1 MNNRLIP
8 RLLLAA
14 ALFLASDGLRAQ
26 QEKADTLIQLVNNPV
41 ADVLATYEQLTGKQ
55 ILREGSLPDVTISIN
70 VTEPIT
76 RQAAVEL
83 LESALLL
90 NGFVMVPGPADSVKV
105 VSIAGGKNPRSQGVK
120 VFSSGDELPEGEQL
134 ISYIMKLNFMTAQ
147 DAAPIFSQHF
157 APTPPFGSVVPV
169 NSANA
174 LLITESARVV
184 RQMIRMQELIDIPPS
199 EMAAHFVPM
208 LRANADR
215 VVETI
220 NALMGGQGGRS
231 SGTSGQG
238 TTATGGSPAG
248 PMASFAR
255 GYPVEFA
262 ADKRTNRVLVICSPA
277 AFTYFRP
284 FVESFDVPSD
294 QAPSAEFKLRYV
306 SVRDILPAIA
316 STLREGLRS
325 DETSGGPGDSSET
338 GSPSLVA
345 NSTSQDTY
353 SQNSYTSSAS
363 SGGSTAGGGT
373 SVLGSVQ
380 EQTDK
385 VLPLTVT
392 VGPSRLIA
400 DQRNN
405 TIIALAPPESLERIE
420 SVIEQLDKPTIQ
432 VYLSIVIMELDV
444 THDLQYGVDFY
455 LHGAQGGIAS
465 NQRTGGPSIQGL
477 LNPETAANFIA
488 NSQNT
493 PGLALFGTFGQA
505 LDVLVT
511 ALESSG
517 KTKVL
522 GRPTVYTSNNKK
534 AIISV
539 GEQIPVPQSTVSTV
553 NPNQNNST
561 ALTSTID
568 YKDVLLQ
575 LEVVPLINN
584 DNEVTL
590 DIAQK
595 NDSLGADFVIAG
607 TEAKSV
613 RTQQLK
619 TSVTVPNKHTI
630 VLGGLINDREEKIE
644 RKFPI
649 LGDIPIVNL
658 AFKGVTT
665 RKQRKELVLLI
676 QPQIVMNERSLFRT
690 DALEKRRAR
699 GMRNTEQFISPPLPD
714 PSGIPSEAELIPFEV
729 PAKSKKADPAKSN

>member
-55 ILREGSLPDVTISIN
+55 ILREGSLPDVTININ

-174 LLITESARVV
+174 LLITESSRVI

-220 NALMGGQGGRS
+220 NALMSGQGGGG
-231 SGTSGQG
+231 GTSGKG
-238 TTATGGSPAG
+238 GPTVTGGSAAG

-277 AFTYFRP
+277 AFAYFRP

-306 SVRDILPAIA
+306 SVRDVLPAIA
-316 STLREGLRS
+316 STLREGPRTDDS
-325 DETSGGPGDSSET
+325 SGTPGDNSGP
-338 GSPSLVA
+338 GSPS
-345 NSTSQDTY
+345 SSSDTSQDTY
-353 SQNSYTSSAS
+353 SQNSYTSSSSSGSSS
-363 SGGSTAGGGT
+363 SGGGT
-373 SVLGSVQ
+373 NVLGSVQ
-380 EQTDK
+380 EKGDK

-392 VGPSRLIA
+392 VGTTRLIA

-465 NQRTGGPSIQGL
+465 NQRTGGASIQGL
-477 LNPETAANFIA
+477 LNPQAAANFLA
-488 NSQNT
+488 SSQNT

-630 VLGGLINDREEKIE
+630 VLGGLINDREEKLE

-649 LGDIPIVNL
+649 LGDIPIVGL

-676 QPQIVMNERSLFRT
+676 QPQIVMDERALFRT

-699 GMRNTEQFISPPLPD
+699 GMLNTERFISPPLPD
-714 PSGIPSEAELIPFEV
+714 PSGIPSEAELIPFETPADQQKPA
-729 PAKSKKADPAKSN
+729 PAKPN